1 MRRYLNTYLPVALF
15 SVSASLCVAQ
25 SVQPQPSEPPAPYA
39 SSQAAVQAAPQS
51 NTSVLSDL
59 DEGWHFKLAPYIWV
73 PAQDGDITVKGNSVP
88 VDLSVA
94 DTFDT
99 VTDNFNLGLTLR
111 GEVTRKEWSILA
123 DIMYLSLEV
132 DDVPLESGP
141 TSVRQDQGIFEFA
154 AAYEV
159 TSGSFSNDSGEHA
172 KFSFAPLAG
181 VRIHYLSLELEPS
194 GAAEVS
200 RDKGWVD
207 AFVGFRTSVSF
218 TDSFSVFA
226 RADVGAGGSDFT
238 WNALAG
244 VEYRFN
250 SWGSLVAGYRG
261 LDLDYS
267 DGSGPGQF
275 SYDMLLHGPFV
286 GMEVRF

>member
-15 SVSASLCVAQ
+15 SVSASLCIAQ
-25 SVQPQPSEPPAPYA
+25 SEQPQPAAPPA
-39 SSQAAVQAAPQS
+39 SSPVPAPQS
-51 NTSVLSDL
+51 NASELPDL
-59 DEGWHFKLAPYIWV
+59 DDGWHFKLAPYLWI
-73 PAQDGDITVKGNSVP
+73 PAQDGDIIVKGNSAP

-111 GEVTRKEWSILA
+111 GEATRKEWSILV
-123 DIMYLSLEV
+123 DIMYLSLEA

-141 TSVRQDQGIFEFA
+141 TSVHQDQGIFEFA

-159 TSGSFSNDSGEHA
+159 CNGSLSDDSGEHA

-181 VRIHYLSLELEPS
+181 VRFHYLSLELEPS
-194 GAAEVS
+194 GAAELS
-200 RDKGWVD
+200 GDKGWVD
-207 AFVGFRTSVSF
+207 AFVGFRTRVSF

-244 VEYRFN
+244 LEYRFN
-250 SWGSLVAGYRG
+250 SWGSLLAGYRG
-261 LDLDYS
+261 LDIDYS
-267 DGSGPGQF
+267 DGSGADAF
-275 SYDMLLHGPFV
+275 SYDMLLHGPFIA
-286 GMEVRF
+286 MEVRF

>member
-1 MRRYLNTYLPVALF
+1 MRHNLNICLPVALF
-15 SVSASLCVAQ
+15 SVSASVGFAQ
-25 SVQPQPSEPPAPYA
+25 SEQPQPAEPLAPSTSSSVAAQA
-39 SSQAAVQAAPQS
+39 SPQS
-51 NTSVLSDL
+51 SASELPDL
-59 DEGWHFKLAPYIWV
+59 DEGWRFKLAPYLWI
-73 PAQDGDITVKGNSVP
+73 PAQDGDITVKGNPAS

-99 VTDNFNLGLTLR
+99 ITDNFNLGLTLR
-111 GEVTRKEWSILA
+111 GEATRKQWSVLA

-132 DDVPLESGP
+132 DDVPLQSGP
-141 TSVRQDQGIFEFA
+141 ASVRQDQGIFEFA

-159 TSGSFSNDSGEHA
+159 SSSSLSNDSGEYA

-181 VRIHYLSLELEPS
+181 VRIHYLSLELEPT

-200 RDKGWVD
+200 GDKGWVD
-207 AFVGFRTSVSF
+207 ALVGFRTSVAF
-218 TDSFSVFA
+218 TDSFSIFA

-244 VEYRFN
+244 FEYRFN
-250 SWGSLVAGYRG
+250 SWGSLLAGYRA
-261 LDLDYS
+261 LDIDYS
-267 DGSGPGQF
+267 DGAGADAF

-286 GMEVRF
+286 AMEVRF